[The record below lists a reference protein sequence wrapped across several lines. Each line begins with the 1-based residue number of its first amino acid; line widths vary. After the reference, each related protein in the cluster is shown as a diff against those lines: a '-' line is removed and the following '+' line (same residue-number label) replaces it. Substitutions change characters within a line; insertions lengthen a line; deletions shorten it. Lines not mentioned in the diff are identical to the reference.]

1 MPSTRRFDF
10 YAARHEQQFATPR
23 RHDAALARLV
33 QLGGEGAQGACGLG
47 VPRDELAD
55 WRDGRDAPNLALH
68 ILLRREAEVEGH
80 PRPPAAPRAAEL
92 DVPRAAG
99 GVEPEQRDDA
109 DADVSIIIGQRAVL
123 QKRQRLGERRGPRG
137 RARGWKRLQ
146 VYGLPELR
154 GARPPGVQQRGEGGR
169 LPALGGDSQARPVF
183 RFQVLHEDGADDG
196 GREVRVEGRG

>member
-47 VPRDELAD
+47 VPRDELANR
-55 WRDGRDAPNLALH
+55 RDGRDAPHLARR
-68 ILLRREAEVEGH
+68 IYLRREAQAEGH

-99 GVEPEQRDDA
+99 GVDPEQGDHADA
-109 DADVSIIIGQRAVL
+109 DALAVVGQRAML
-123 QKRQRLGERRGPRG
+123 QERQRLGERRGR
-137 RARGWKRLQ
+137 RRRRVHEL
-146 VYGLPELR
+146 LELR

-183 RFQVLHEDGADDG
+183 WVQVFHEDGADDG
-196 GREVRVEGRG
+196 GREVRVQRAC